1 MKNLMIIIVLLTCY
15 QQFVNA
21 QKVPEFE
28 TTFYFEDAKG
38 NRDSVIIGYDP
49 SVPEYIGG
57 INGLTPQFGEQP
69 LQEPFDTILDVRV
82 DPEGNAGGDPFGWFK
97 RMIGFCEKFPP
108 GVCYGGTVGG
118 FVISNKYPPLKISYS
133 QKAFGTPNL
142 GGSFLTHD
150 KFYDLIGAS
159 ALPYNH
165 YFCLSDTGEHIIDF
179 SDSSYVNGYWGLFK
193 QNVPMKGGDVANLAQ
208 INFYLLVGDCLYHTA
223 TSEVKSAL
231 LKAYPV
237 PATDRI
243 VIELPEE
250 LLFSYKE
257 LAVSD
262 VVGRTSMLK
271 LIEEADTTIGLDI
284 SSLSPGFYF
293 GRIDKYV
300 FKFVKQ

>member
-1 MKNLMIIIVLLTCY
+1 
-15 QQFVNA
+15 
-21 QKVPEFE
+21 
-28 TTFYFEDAKG
+28 
-38 NRDSVIIGYDP
+38 
-49 SVPEYIGG
+49 
-57 INGLTPQFGEQP
+57 
-69 LQEPFDTILDVRV
+69 
-82 DPEGNAGGDPFGWFK
+82 
-97 RMIGFCEKFPP
+97 
-108 GVCYGGTVGG
+108 
-118 FVISNKYPPLKISYS
+118 S

-293 GRIDKYV
+293 GRIDRFV
-300 FKFVKQ
+300 LKFVKQ